1 MQPILV
7 IIGTRPDAIK
17 LLPVYNALKNAS
29 LPVFLC
35 STFQHDDLLRQVLDV
50 FNITPDISL
59 HVMKERQDLWYLTAE
74 IIQRTKNI
82 FQQYN
87 PSLVIV
93 QGDTTTAAA
102 SALSSFYAKIPVAHV
117 EAGLRTHS
125 NDDPF
130 PEEFNRRAI
139 ALIARYH
146 FAPTASAA
154 SALLVEGVAR
164 DSIFCVGNTVIDAL
178 QWWQSQQNVWE
189 PHPLLKTIQAWKEA
203 QKKVVLLTMH
213 RRESWHGPMKNA
225 LMTIK
230 NLLDLYPDVML
241 VFPAHPNP
249 VVREA
254 IQKIELDKHERCHI
268 IEPLS
273 YPDFLNF
280 IFHCSWII
288 TDSGGIQEEAASLG
302 KFSIVLRNKTERV
315 ESLWHN
321 FSVLTGCV
329 PAHISRAF
337 HDVYAGVYEVSP
349 QNLYGDGMAAQR
361 IVSILKQDFS
371 MVSYTDECKF
381 PLDVIQ
387 RNI

>member
-17 LLPVYNALKNAS
+17 LLPVYNALKMAS
-29 LPVFLC
+29 MPVLLC
-35 STFQHDDLLRQVLDV
+35 STFQHDELLRQVLDV
-50 FNITPDISL
+50 FDVSPDISL

-74 IIQRTKNI
+74 IIQRTKSI
-82 FQQYN
+82 FQQYK

-93 QGDTTTAAA
+93 QGDTTTATA
-102 SALSSFYAKIPVAHV
+102 SALSSFYAQIPVAHV
-117 EAGLRTHS
+117 EAGLRTHAQ
-125 NDDPF
+125 DDPF

-139 ALIARYH
+139 SLIAKYH
-146 FAPTASAA
+146 FAPTPSAA
-154 SALLVEGVAR
+154 SALLIEGVTR
-164 DSIFCVGNTVIDAL
+164 NSIYCVGNTVIDAL
-178 QWWQSQQNVWE
+178 NWWKIQRDRW
-189 PHPLLKTIQAWKEA
+189 PRHPLLNIIQDWKEA

-230 NLLDLYPDVML
+230 NLLDLYPDVLL

-249 VVREA
+249 VVREV
-254 IQKIELDKHERCHI
+254 IQQVQLDKHERCHI
-268 IEPLS
+268 VEPLT
-273 YPDFLNF
+273 YPDFLSF
-280 IFHCSWII
+280 IMNCSWII

-321 FSVLTGCV
+321 FATLTGCV
-329 PAHISRAF
+329 PAHIARAF
-337 HDVYAGVYEVSP
+337 HDAYAGLHDVSP
-349 QNLYGDGMAAQR
+349 ENLYGDGLASQK
-361 IVSILKQDFS
+361 IVSILRHDTAL
-371 MVSYTDECKF
+371 SYTDKNSF

-387 RNI
+387 RNV